1 MTGHDNTSVLRRFGD
16 DDHSSYA
23 TADDGDDSSQDCS
36 RICNDILKQSND
48 GQVDI
53 GQPTTRRITDTLSIR
68 KRRQTNRADT
78 TAEDSSLARP
88 KGKSYPRT
96 GRTRLPTI
104 WRSGSGSWDVQAS
117 LPRRISSTLRYPSR
131 TASAS
136 IPEASVPMPVCEEI
150 ITGNEFGFLTG
161 DTAGASQIKAKHR
174 TTLQKSKA
182 EESAELD
189 GKQTHDAR

>member
-1 MTGHDNTSVLRRFGD
+1 M
-16 DDHSSYA
+16 
-23 TADDGDDSSQDCS
+23 
-36 RICNDILKQSND
+36 KQSND

-53 GQPTTRRITDTLSIR
+53 GQPTSRRITDTLSIR

-78 TAEDSSLARP
+78 TAEDSSLATP

-96 GRTRLPTI
+96 GRTGLPTI
-104 WRSGSGSWDVQAS
+104 WLSGSGSWDIQAS
-117 LPRRISSTLRYPSR
+117 LPRRISSRLWYPSR

-136 IPEASVPMPVCEEI
+136 IPESSVPMPVCKDTSTE
-150 ITGNEFGFLTG
+150 NKFGFWTG
-161 DTAGASQIKAKHR
+161 DTARASQFKAKHH

-189 GKQTHDAR
+189 GKRTHDAR